1 MSYDLTVYATDNID
15 GDRLMALVESIPGL
29 SVGDGGDGEFSVLRG
44 KRRTYS
50 FTVFGPYRIEPEDVP
65 EDVVP
70 HVLDP
75 ATSWQVVVEGSS
87 PSEIAPAR
95 RFAKSLAQASRGVA
109 VDEQTEDVLGGKKP
123 RRVDRPATE
132 RVRLLDL
139 EWYSPAS
146 APPAP
151 ALWLELARKLFP
163 EALPRRYGGYQ
174 PYPYRLDRDGEGLFV
189 TEFGHIRERYESQIF
204 VGSNPCLS
212 GGLFAPPWGGYLFD
226 NLHMLAAPL
235 DDPRWRNTVRRFFV
249 AYARRRG
256 SVLAVGEVLRNHTL
270 SGPPNDG
277 RDQHGS
283 LRAADGILGLPAN
296 PVWLTWLGNDYL
308 PLVRDHLPPEHTTY
322 YPEGALYAPTDEPAD
337 RGQLAELR
345 DPIPAQLR
353 VSAIP
358 SEYGP
363 ANSPKNSPA
372 LIRLGAAEDSGIPAD
387 IPAKV
392 AALQDLSQKTT
403 AAADDI
409 TGVLNKL
416 RAQLDKLA
424 TSWTGPAASSYF
436 NAGAHSIS
444 DLSAKCAD
452 VTVGLRRIGTDLS
465 TAASSYDGEA

>member
-15 GDRLMALVESIPGL
+15 GDRLIALVESIPGL

-70 HVLDP
+70 QVLDP

-87 PSEIAPAR
+87 PTEIAPAR
-95 RFAKSLAQASRGVA
+95 RFAKALAQAARGVA
-109 VDEQTEDVLGGKKP
+109 LDEQTEDVLGAKKS
-123 RRVDRPATE
+123 RHVDRPGAE
-132 RVRLLDL
+132 IVRVLDL

-151 ALWLELARKLFP
+151 ALWLELAKKLFP

-174 PYPYRLDRDGEGLFV
+174 PYPYRLDRDGEGPFV
-189 TEFGHIRERYESQIF
+189 TEFGQIGERYESQLF
-204 VGSNPCLS
+204 LAGNPCRS

-226 NLHMLAAPL
+226 NLHLLAAPL

-270 SGPPNDG
+270 SGPPNPG
-277 RDQHGS
+277 RDQHGT
-283 LRAADGILGLPAN
+283 LRGEDGILGLPAN

-337 RGQLAELR
+337 RGQLAELL
-345 DPIPAQLR
+345 DPIPARLR

-363 ANSPKNSPA
+363 ANSPTNSPA
-372 LIRLGAAEDSGIPAD
+372 LVRLETGEDSGIPVD
-387 IPAKV
+387 ISAKV
-392 AALQDLSQKTT
+392 TALQDLSQKTT

-409 TGVLNKL
+409 SGLLRKL
-416 RAQLDKLA
+416 RAQMGKLA
-424 TSWTGPAASSYF
+424 TSWTGPAASAYF
-436 NAGAHSIS
+436 SAGERSIS
-444 DLSAKCAD
+444 ELSAKCAD
-452 VTVGLRRIGTDLS
+452 LIVDLRRIGTDLS
-465 TAASSYDGEA
+465 TSASSYHSEE